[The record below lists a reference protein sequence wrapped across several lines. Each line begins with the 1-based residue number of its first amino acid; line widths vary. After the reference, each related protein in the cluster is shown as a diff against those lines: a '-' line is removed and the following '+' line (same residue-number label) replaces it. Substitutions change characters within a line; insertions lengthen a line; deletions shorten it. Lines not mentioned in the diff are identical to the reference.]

1 MRRFEGIIT
10 SLWLAGWATV
20 SGCGHTQSSSG
31 ATSAPAATSQ
41 STSPSAQGPQA
52 SEGIAPSATSSEQA
66 SPVAIASQP
75 LSSAPVP
82 VPSPSA
88 SATPPANLLSYVHG
102 GFVRSWSVAASN
114 RGAPLLASGGDWT
127 IYPDFKAV
135 PQVSFELPAVAR
147 IDEIKVK
154 TYGATDPDTHVDV
167 DASVD
172 GRSFSRAGTISFPA
186 SGYEQTGT
194 LAGPL
199 QARWVRFTFLRK
211 PGATLIIES
220 ISATGSVTLPSLS
233 FNGRWAVADNAN
245 GDGGMV
251 FAPTVGAVNPDDHL
265 KPDGAQVATFE
276 RNGAMSGGPCTR
288 TDPLWHGQI
297 RNGTATL
304 GGSDILT
311 VVANGSLLV
320 GSVGGLPFVARRVER
335 APTCDLA
342 AAGSGPT
349 VLVIKRI
356 PTNGGA
362 EADPKIASGF
372 HYETL
377 FLPGLSP
384 AALNRAHTSI
394 LAYDCAANTDLTS
407 EQTKALLDFVA
418 SGHILIIRDADVCSH
433 SDYAFIPYPF
443 QTAATGAGG
452 AAGHELQIADSSV
465 LGSNDP
471 KNRAHFLDVRAYLAI
486 ETQQIG
492 DADIMQTN
500 DPHWCGLLFAKNA
513 KGVSGW
519 VHAYA
524 RFGRGVLIYN
534 GFDVDDMGARIPQ
547 AIQIARAEYGLS
559 PRTPLPCT
567 ARVALERN
575 GPQRI
580 AAAPRPAAPSIAK
593 QLEQRGRARTYGIHF
608 DVASARIKPQSEAT
622 ILEIAR
628 VLQTHPLWRMRV
640 EGHTDSDGGAAYNLQ
655 LSERRAQAVVDEL
668 VSKYHIASSRL
679 EAKGYGLTRPI
690 ASNATETGKAL
701 NRRVEL
707 VRTP

>member
-1 MRRFEGIIT
+1 MRNRIVT
-10 SLWLAGWATV
+10 SLCLAALVTV
-20 SGCGHTQSSSG
+20 SACGHNQSSSG
-31 ATSAPAATSQ
+31 ATSAPAATPP
-41 STSPSAQGPQA
+41 STSPSAQGPQS
-52 SEGIAPSATSSEQA
+52 SEGIGSPATSSEQA

-75 LSSAPVP
+75 TSSAPAP

-88 SATPPANLLSYVHG
+88 SASPSGNLLSYVRG
-102 GFVRSWSVAASN
+102 AFVKSWSVAASN
-114 RGAPLLASGGDWT
+114 RGAPLLASGGGWT
-127 IYPDFKAV
+127 IHPDFKTA
-135 PQVSFELPAVAR
+135 PQVLFELPTVAR
-147 IDEIKVK
+147 IDAINIT

-167 DASVD
+167 DASVN
-172 GRSFSRAGTISFPA
+172 GLAFSRAGTITFPA
-186 SGYEQTGT
+186 TGYERTGT

-211 PGATLIIES
+211 PGGTLIIES
-220 ISATGSVTLPSLS
+220 ISAAGSMTLPSLS
-233 FNGRWAVADNAN
+233 FNGRWALADNAN
-245 GDGGMV
+245 GDGGMI

-265 KPDGAQVATFE
+265 KPDGAQIATFE
-276 RNGAMSGGPCTR
+276 RDGAMSGGPCTR
-288 TDPLWHGQI
+288 TDPLWNGPI

-304 GGSDILT
+304 GGSDVLT
-311 VVANGSLLV
+311 VVAKGSLLV
-320 GSVGGLPFVARRVER
+320 GSVSGLPFVARRIGA
-335 APTCDLA
+335 APTCDVA

-356 PTNGGA
+356 PTNGGP
-362 EADPKIASGF
+362 EADPKVAPGF
-372 HYETL
+372 HYQTL

-384 AALNRAHTSI
+384 AALNRAHAAI
-394 LAYDCAANTDLTS
+394 LANDCAANTDLTS
-407 EQTKALLDFVA
+407 EQTKALLDYVA
-418 SGHILIIRDADVCSH
+418 NGHILIIRDADVCSH

-443 QTAATGAGG
+443 RTAATGAGG
-452 AAGHELQIADSSV
+452 ASGHELQIADSSV

-471 KNRAHFLDVRAYLAI
+471 KDRAHFLDVRAYLAI

-559 PRTPLPCT
+559 PQTALPCM

-575 GPQRI
+575 GPRRI
-580 AAAPRPAAPSIAK
+580 VAALRPAAPSIAK
-593 QLEQRGRARTYGIHF
+593 QLEQGGRARTYGIHF
-608 DVASARIKPQSEAT
+608 DVASARIKSQSEAT

-628 VLQTHPLWRMRV
+628 VLQIHPLWRMRV

-668 VSKYHIASSRL
+668 VSKYRIASSRL
-679 EAKGYGLTRPI
+679 EARGYGLTRPI
-690 ASNATETGKAL
+690 ASNAAETGKAL

-707 VRTP
+707 VRVP